1 MVMQLTTG
9 ELKDRMRST
18 QGRPDQSQWI
28 HSAGF
33 PVDSQPGRS
42 SNPLSAE
49 RNKEDYSGR
58 LSSFINNLP
67 GIAYRYVYNQG
78 WLLEFVSEGCFELT
92 GYTTHE
98 LGHGKQ
104 HSLVELIHPDDRNKM
119 WVELEKAIME
129 NKPFDLAY
137 RILTAGGEE
146 RWVRDIGRGLVLA
159 DREVPAIEGFITDVT
174 DKKLSEKRIQR
185 QVKRFEALRKIDIAI
200 TASFDL
206 GVTLE
211 VLLEQVT
218 TQLDVDA
225 ADILLF
231 HSDSQ
236 SLEYRAGRGFHTSAL
251 QHTRLNI
258 GEGFAGVAALERRI
272 VHIPDLSKSLGEL
285 EKAHQLV
292 REKFLVYFG
301 VPLIAKGQIKGVLEI
316 FHRSYLESNEEWM
329 DFLEA
334 LAGQAAIA
342 IDNATL
348 FSDLQRS
355 NLELSISYNSTL
367 EGWSKALELRDR
379 ETEGHTQRVTELTLR
394 LAKAMN
400 VHSSDLQKIEHGAL
414 LHDIGKLGIPDS
426 ILLKPGPLTS
436 EEWEIM
442 RMHPIYAYKLLYPIA
457 NLRQVIDIP
466 YCHHEKW
473 DGTGYPRGL
482 KDRQIPLPARI
493 FAVVDVWDA
502 LNSNRPYRPAWPK
515 ETALNYIKQQSG
527 RHFQPDVVEAFLKLI
542 T

>member
-9 ELKDRMRST
+9 ELKDPKRST

-33 PVDSQPGRS
+33 PIDSQPGRS
-42 SNPLSAE
+42 SNPQSTE
-49 RNKEDYSGR
+49 KNKENYSSR

-67 GIAYRYVYNQG
+67 GIAYRYVHSQG

-98 LGHGKQ
+98 LGQEKQ
-104 HSLVELIHPDDRNKM
+104 HSLGELIHPSDRNKV
-119 WVELEKAIME
+119 WNEFEKAIKG
-129 NKPFDLAY
+129 NKPFDITY

-159 DREVPAIEGFITDVT
+159 DRDVPAIEGFITDVT

-231 HSDSQ
+231 HPDAQ
-236 SLEYRAGRGFHTSAL
+236 SLEYKAGRGFHTSAL

-285 EKAHQLV
+285 EKAHQLD

-301 VPLIAKGQIKGVLEI
+301 VPLIARGQIKGILEI
-316 FHRSYLESNEEWM
+316 FHRSYLEPSEEWIE
-329 DFLEA
+329 FLEA

-348 FSDLQRS
+348 FSDLQKS

-379 ETEGHTQRVTELTLR
+379 ETQGHTQRVTELTLR

-426 ILLKPGPLTS
+426 ILLKPGPLTA

-457 NLRQVIDIP
+457 NLRQVVDIP

-502 LNSNRPYRPAWPK
+502 INSDRPYRPAWPK
-515 ETALNYIKQQSG
+515 EAALKYIKQQSG
-527 RHFQPDVVEAFLKLI
+527 RHFQPDVVEAFLQLI